1 MIITGTLALWAA
13 TTTILYTLILG
24 PVLIFISI
32 FSKTGKSPYQIG
44 KLWARLIMKTNR
56 VEVQVEGLEKV
67 DQGKSYVFISNH
79 SSNLDPL
86 AVAIKL
92 SNTLRF
98 IAKGSLEKIP
108 LFGWAAR
115 RAKVI
120 FIDRKDTPQS
130 VARINQV
137 IHELKDGISPYFFAE
152 GTRNVG
158 GNLRAFKKGGVVLA
172 LKAKLPIVPIT
183 ILGGQKLFPKRA
195 FRIKPGTMNVIVDE
209 PIDTTPYT
217 EEDRDTVLEKVR
229 STILQTLHRHGVTE
243 EAGR

>member
-1 MIITGTLALWAA
+1 MIITGALALWAA
-13 TTTILYTLILG
+13 STTILYTLILG
-24 PVLIFISI
+24 SSLIFVSL
-32 FSKTGKSPYQIG
+32 FSKTGVFPYKVG
-44 KLWARLIMKTNR
+44 RLWAWLVLKTNGVR
-56 VEVQVEGLEKV
+56 VQVEGLEKI
-67 DQGKSYVFISNH
+67 DKGRSYVFISNH

-137 IHELKDGISPYFFAE
+137 ISELKDGISPYFFAE

-158 GNLRAFKKGGVVLA
+158 GNLQTFKKGGVVLA
-172 LKAKLPIVPIT
+172 LKAKLPIVPVT
-183 ILGGQKLFPKRA
+183 ILDGHKLFPKSA
-195 FRIKPGTMNVIVDE
+195 FRIRPGTMKVIVGAPME
-209 PIDTTPYT
+209 TSSYA

-229 STILQTLHRHGVTE
+229 ATIHQTLHRHGV
-243 EAGR
+243 AG

>member
-13 TTTILYTLILG
+13 STTILYTLILG
-24 PVLIFISI
+24 PALLFISI
-32 FSKTGKSPYQIG
+32 FSKTGKIPYRIG
-44 KLWARLIMKTNR
+44 KFWAWMVMKTNR
-56 VEVQVEGLEKV
+56 VKVRVEGLEKIEK
-67 DQGKSYVFISNH
+67 GRSYVFISNH

-98 IAKGSLEKIP
+98 IGKNSLEKIP

-120 FIDRKDTPQS
+120 FIDRRDSPQA
-130 VARINQV
+130 VARINHV

-158 GNLRAFKKGGVVLA
+158 GKLQTFKKGGVVLA

-183 ILGGQKLFPKRA
+183 ILDGHKLFPKRA
-195 FRIKPGTMNVIVDE
+195 FRIKPGTMNVVVGDPVE
-209 PIDTTPYT
+209 TSSYA
-217 EEDRDTVLEKVR
+217 EEDRDTVLEEVR
-229 STILQTLHRHGVTE
+229 STILQTLHRNGVT
-243 EAGR
+243 A

>member
-1 MIITGTLALWAA
+1 MIITGMALWAA
-13 TTTILYTLILG
+13 STTILYTLILG
-24 PVLIFISI
+24 PVLLLASI
-32 FSKTGKSPYQIG
+32 FSKTGRIPYQIG
-44 KLWARLIMKTNR
+44 KFWAGLIMRTNR
-56 VEVQVEGLEKV
+56 VKVRVEGLEKI
-67 DQGKSYVFISNH
+67 DERRSYVFISNH
-79 SSNLDPL
+79 TSNLDPL

-130 VARINQV
+130 VAKINRV
-137 IHELKDGISPYFFAE
+137 VSELKDGICAYFFAE
-152 GTRNVG
+152 GSRGVG
-158 GNLRAFKKGGVVLA
+158 GRLQAFKKGGVVLA

-183 ILGGQKLFPKRA
+183 ILDGYKLFPKRA
-195 FRIKPGTMNVIVDE
+195 FRIKPGTMNVIIGDPVE
-209 PIDTTPYT
+209 TSSYR

-229 STILQTLHRHGVTE
+229 STILHTLHRHGVT
-243 EAGR
+243 G

>member
-1 MIITGTLALWAA
+1 MVITGALALWAA
-13 TTTILYTLILG
+13 STTVFYTLILC
-24 PVLIFISI
+24 PAIILISL
-32 FSKTGKSPYQIG
+32 FSKTGIPPYKIG
-44 KLWARLIMKTNR
+44 KLWAWLILKTNG
-56 VEVQVEGLEKV
+56 VKVQVEGLEKI
-67 DQGKSYVFISNH
+67 DKGRSYVFISNH

-98 IAKGSLEKIP
+98 IGKSSLEKIP

-120 FIDRKDTPQS
+120 FIDRKDSPQA
-130 VARINQV
+130 VARINKV

-152 GTRNVG
+152 GTRNVAG
-158 GNLRAFKKGGVVLA
+158 ELQAFKKGGVVLA

-183 ILGGQKLFPKRA
+183 ILDGHKLFPKGA
-195 FRIKPGTMNVIVDE
+195 FRIKPGTMNVIVGD
-209 PIDTTPYT
+209 PIETSSYA

-229 STILQTLHRHGVTE
+229 STIHQTLHRHGVTE
-243 EAGR
+243 

>member
-13 TTTILYTLILG
+13 STTILYTLILG
-24 PVLIFISI
+24 PVLLFISI
-32 FSKTGKSPYQIG
+32 FSKTGKTPYQIG
-44 KLWARLIMKTNR
+44 KLWATLIMKTNR
-56 VEVQVEGLEKV
+56 VKVRAEGLEKI
-67 DQGKSYVFISNH
+67 DKNRSYVFISNH

-86 AVAIKL
+86 AVAVKL
-92 SNTLRF
+92 THTLRF

-137 IHELKDGISPYFFAE
+137 ISELKEGISPYFFAE
-152 GTRNVG
+152 GTRSVG
-158 GNLRAFKKGGVVLA
+158 GKLQAFKKGGVVLA

-183 ILGGQKLFPKRA
+183 ILDGHKLFPKRA
-195 FRIKPGTMNVIVDE
+195 FRIKPGTINVVIGDPVE
-209 PIDTTPYT
+209 TSSYA

-229 STILQTLHRHGVTE
+229 STILHTLHQHGVT
-243 EAGR
+243 A